1 MIDRRRVLIAGSIA
15 AALAA
20 KSTLG
25 VAAIAGAFRGG
36 WVSPSGECT
45 APTFPGALVD
55 VTLADMGASMMRNAT
70 GGHMRIFASQ
80 STVTAGDVS
89 LRVANTGS
97 IVHELI
103 VLPLPA
109 GQRIGHR
116 EVKSDGRVDETGSL
130 GEAAKPC
137 GDGAGD
143 GIDPGGLSWT
153 TLQLRPGTYE
163 MLCNIPGHYA
173 AGMYRTLVVS

>member
-1 MIDRRRVLIAGSIA
+1 MNHRHRVLIAGSIA
-15 AALAA
+15 AALAVA
-20 KSTLG
+20 STVG
-25 VAAIAGAFRGG
+25 VAAIDGAFRND

-45 APTFPGALVD
+45 APALPGAILD
-55 VTLADMGASMMRNAT
+55 VTLADMGGSMMRNST
-70 GGHMRIFASQ
+70 GGQMRIFASQ
-80 STVTAGDVS
+80 STVAAGEVS
-89 LRVANTGS
+89 LRVVNTGS
-97 IVHELI
+97 VVHELV

-109 GQRIGHR
+109 DQRIGHR

-137 GDGAGD
+137 GEGAGD

-163 MLCNIPGHYA
+163 MLCNIPGHYG

>member
-1 MIDRRRVLIAGSIA
+1 MIDRRSLLIAGSIA
-15 AALAA
+15 ALAVV
-20 KSTLG
+20 STLA
-25 VAAIAGAFRGG
+25 VAAAAGGFRRG

-45 APTFPGALVD
+45 APALPGVLVD
-55 VTLADMGASMMRNAT
+55 VTLADMGGSMMRNST
-70 GGHMRIFASQ
+70 GGHMRIFASK
-80 STVTAGDVS
+80 STVAAGQVS
-89 LRVANTGS
+89 LRVVNSGS

-103 VLPLPA
+103 ILPLPA
-109 GQRIGHR
+109 DQRIGHR
-116 EVKSDGRVDETGSL
+116 QVKSDGRVDETGSL

-137 GDGAGD
+137 GEGGGD

-153 TLQLRPGTYE
+153 TLQLQPGKYE

>member
-1 MIDRRRVLIAGSIA
+1 MIDRRRALIGGSIT
-15 AALAA
+15 AALAVA
-20 KSTLG
+20 TTLG
-25 VAAIAGAFRGG
+25 VAAVAGGFHSG
-36 WVSPSGECT
+36 WQSPFGECT
-45 APTFPGALVD
+45 APALPGALVD
-55 VTLADMGASMMRNAT
+55 VTLADMGGSMMRNAP

-80 STVTAGDVS
+80 STVAAGEVS
-89 LRVANTGS
+89 LRVVNTGS
-97 IVHELI
+97 IVHELV
-103 VLPLPA
+103 VLSLPA
-109 GQRIGHR
+109 DQRIGHR

-137 GDGAGD
+137 GEGAGD

-163 MLCNIPGHYA
+163 MFCNIPGHYA

>member
-1 MIDRRRVLIAGSIA
+1 
-15 AALAA
+15 
-20 KSTLG
+20 
-25 VAAIAGAFRGG
+25 
-36 WVSPSGECT
+36 
-45 APTFPGALVD
+45 
-55 VTLADMGASMMRNAT
+55 MMRNAT
-70 GGHMRIFASQ
+70 GGHMRIFASP
-80 STVTAGDVS
+80 STVAAGDVS

-109 GQRIGHR
+109 NQRIGHR

-153 TLQLRPGTYE
+153 TLQLRPGPYE